1 MSGLPG
7 LKLNIV
13 RMVGMIINYII
24 IILLLAVFI
33 PIQLTN
39 SVYPMWLIVI
49 PIIAAGGLIF
59 FLKTEIDA
67 IDDSRPLI
75 LAIFIIVIGV
85 IQGLILLLSVKTA
98 LVNYLLY
105 DLPVYVALIAI
116 VIVSHYTLSI
126 YKNEKMRYYI
136 AILVFNGC
144 WLMSAIVVIGL
155 WSIVLTV
162 LSVVSVLMV
171 IIAEQMMIDQKLLK
185 FI

>member
-67 IDDSRPLI
+67 IDDRRPLI
-75 LAIFIIVIGV
+75 LAIFIIAIGV